1 MERTKCEFALGGFE
15 GGAERPVSGVS
26 FRPKVPEPDWQAP
39 LYAGWHRR
47 VERPPPEGG
56 GQCVG
61 ARRTP
66 RSPLERG
73 HLAGRGALEPLGEFR
88 PRQLISRPWKGV
100 ASPSLSQNDVIV
112 SNPGSAAARGVP
124 DREENSR

>member
-66 RSPLERG
+66 RYPWSGATWPGGGRWNRSVNFDLVHSFRG
-73 HLAGRGALEPLGEFR
+73 PGKVLLPHHCHRMM
-88 PRQLISRPWKGV
+88 
-100 ASPSLSQNDVIV
+100 SL
-112 SNPGSAAARGVP
+112 
-124 DREENSR
+124 